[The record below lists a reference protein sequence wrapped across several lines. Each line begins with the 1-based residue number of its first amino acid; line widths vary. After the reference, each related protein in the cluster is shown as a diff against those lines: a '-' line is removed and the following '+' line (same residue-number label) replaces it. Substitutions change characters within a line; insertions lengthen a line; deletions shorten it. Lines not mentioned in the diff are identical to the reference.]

1 MRKENVNIENDSE
14 IDKINLE
21 LRELGEKV
29 KTPSRLSAEF
39 LAQKVNGEQERKV
52 PSRKISVAAAM
63 CGLAIIFAAIAF
75 QPSFEVGSGGDMVYG
90 SSESMNATGGSLPEN
105 EPENAPGL
113 DSGAAEE
120 SADIVKIKNFEE
132 LEGAIDSIKYNF
144 AHVIAQLGWNQGG
157 EEGESSSES
166 AESSSVQESYKLPSS
181 VAETQKKNKVQYGNY
196 TVFSCSLPGREEE
209 VCIQNSKGNLVA
221 GFWVKEGEIKALKT
235 EDNTLLVIY
244 EADKE
249 KKVIKNAFEE
259 TGIIFVDISVPKTPK
274 QTGKYIQEGKY
285 IEIYDGGYSSFLVT
299 KRFAVSG
306 LESGDR
312 SYRLRYV
319 NNGTA
324 EFFEPG
330 NIYLHRDMLSL
341 DYVVVSELKAGGKSL
356 ALLGGSDVKA
366 DADYLAKRMW
376 RN

>member
-1 MRKENVNIENDSE
+1 MNIENDLE
-14 IDKINLE
+14 IDKINRE
-21 LRELGEKV
+21 LCELGEKV
-29 KTPSRLSAEF
+29 KAPRGLSAEL
-39 LAQKVNGEQERKV
+39 LAQKVNGAQERKV
-52 PSRKISVAAAM
+52 PSRRISIAAAA

-75 QPSFEVGSGGDMVYG
+75 QPTFEEGYKGGGAIYG
-90 SSESMNATGGSLPEN
+90 SSESMDATGGSLPEN

-166 AESSSVQESYKLPSS
+166 EESSSAQESYKLPSA
-181 VAETQKKNKVQYGNY
+181 VAEVQKKNKVQYGNY
-196 TVFSCSLPGREEE
+196 TIFSCSLPGREDD

-221 GFWVKEGEIKALKT
+221 GFAVNGGEVKTLKVE
-235 EDNTLLVIY
+235 EDTLIVIY
-244 EADKE
+244 EADTE
-249 KKVIKNAFEE
+249 KKVIKTAFEE
-259 TGIIFVDISVPKTPK
+259 TGMIFVDISSPKTPK
-274 QTGKYIQEGKY
+274 QIGKYIQEGKY
-285 IEIYDGGYSSFLVT
+285 IEIYYDGYSSFLVT

-306 LESGDR
+306 LEAGDK

-319 NNGTA
+319 NNGTT
-324 EFFEPG
+324 EVFEPG
-330 NIYLHRDMLSL
+330 NIYLHCDMLSL
-341 DYVVVSELKAGGKSL
+341 DYVVVSELKTGGKSL

-366 DADYLAKRMW
+366 DADYLVKRMW

>member
-1 MRKENVNIENDSE
+1 MNIENDSE
-14 IDKINLE
+14 IDKINRE
-21 LRELGEKV
+21 LCELGEKV
-29 KTPSRLSAEF
+29 KAPRGLSADF
-39 LAQKVNGEQERKV
+39 LTEKVNGEQERKV
-52 PSRKISVAAAM
+52 PSRKISVAAAV

-75 QPSFEVGSGGDMVYG
+75 QPTFEEGYKGGGAIYG
-90 SSESMNATGGSLPEN
+90 SSDAMNATGGSLPEN

-120 SADIVKIKNFEE
+120 SADIIKIKNFEE

-144 AHVIAQLGWNQGG
+144 AHVIAQLGWS
-157 EEGESSSES
+157 ESVPESSSES
-166 AESSSVQESYKLPSS
+166 AESSSAQESYKLPSA
-181 VAETQKKNKVQYGNY
+181 VAEVQKKNKVQYGSY
-196 TVFSCSLPGREEE
+196 TIFSCSLPGREEE

-221 GFWVKEGEIKALKT
+221 GFAVKDGEVKALKV
-235 EDNTLLVIY
+235 EKDTLVVIY
-244 EADKE
+244 EADTE
-249 KKVIKNAFEE
+249 KKVIKTAFEE
-259 TGIIFVDISVPKTPK
+259 TGMIFVDISSPKTPK
-274 QTGKYIQEGKY
+274 QSGKYIQEGKY
-285 IEIYDGGYSSFLVT
+285 IEIYYDGYSSFLVT

-306 LESGDR
+306 LESGDK

-324 EFFEPG
+324 EVFEPG

-341 DYVVVSELKAGGKSL
+341 DYVVVSELKTGGKSL

-366 DADYLAKRMW
+366 DADYLVKRMW